1 MLAVCLPMRYVTKN
15 RHVCVPVPLS
25 VCGACA
31 WLNPPQ
37 IKLPAEQVI
46 DIQTQQR
53 LETNAEGD
61 DEDGAD
67 NGDAADDDVSPED
80 RAIQERVYK
89 AVLAGMADVVALM
102 KTEPSNPVL
111 QWWCCDGIASL
122 CAGNGASPCLAV
134 APLSTSP
141 CTLRVPMLQPR
152 TVPWRSVRAHR
163 S

>member
-15 RHVCVPVPLS
+15 RHVS
-25 VCGACA
+25 VCACA

-141 CTLRVPMLQPR
+141 YTLRVPMCYSREPCHGG
-152 TVPWRSVRAHR
+152 A
-163 S
+163 

>member
-1 MLAVCLPMRYVTKN
+1 MPMRYVTKN

>member
-15 RHVCVPVPLS
+15 RHVS
-25 VCGACA
+25 VCA

-61 DEDGAD
+61 DED
-67 NGDAADDDVSPED
+67 GDAADDDVSPED

-102 KTEPSNPVL
+102 KTEPNNPVL

-122 CAGNGASPCLAV
+122 CAGNGASPVPRCGTAIHLTL
-134 APLSTSP
+134 PPP
-141 CTLRVPMLQPR
+141 CAHVLQPR
-152 TVPWRSVRAHR
+152 TVPWRNVRAHR
-163 S
+163 NLSWRQ